1 MRPTSPVRGVLICGS
16 LALLMTTAACGR
28 SSESG
33 HEGAPITLT
42 GCLQQSGGVVHSYV
56 LTTVNEPTAS
66 VGGADS
72 AAMTASPE
80 TSGSTGTAG
89 TTDVGVVERE
99 QRRVAWHAYRVTA
112 DEELDSY
119 LGKQVRVTGRF
130 ADTAALKSEA
140 GADRNPPDARGDT
153 APLEIDEDDLGR
165 VHATTIDVV
174 ANACGESS
182 RSGGEQHSGAETR

>member
-1 MRPTSPVRGVLICGS
+1 MRPTRPARVVVICSS
-16 LALLMTTAACGR
+16 LAMLMTAAACGR

-56 LTTVNEPTAS
+56 LTTVNEPTTS
-66 VGGADS
+66 VGGS
-72 AAMTASPE
+72 GPTTMAAKPE

-89 TTDVGVVERE
+89 TTDPGVVARE

-112 DEELDSY
+112 DAELEPY
-119 LGKQVRVTGRF
+119 LGKQIRVTGRF

-153 APLEIDEDDLGR
+153 APPEIDEDDLGR
-165 VHATTIDVV
+165 VHATSIDVV
-174 ANACGESS
+174 ADACGDANQ
-182 RSGGEQHSGAETR
+182 SGGEQNSGAANR